1 MSALVIRGLC
11 VFLVISAIAGVLLA
25 RYTGIWRNTVD
36 VVASMPSLGD
46 GLPQN
51 ADVKFRGVL
60 VGMVAGVDN
69 DAAGTSTVAIRLNP
83 ARAETIPNTVTARV
97 VPSNIFAVSS
107 IELVDTGA
115 GTSIEAGTT
124 IPGDASRETL
134 ELQTAM
140 TSLRNVLT
148 AVDPEKSSSVLSTL
162 ADTLEGRGESIGTT
176 VSVASKYLST
186 LRAEIPDLTT
196 DIDLLDTSIGSL
208 SRTAPQL
215 LDTLESSLIPA
226 ATIAEKRSQLTN
238 FLTSAAGSTA
248 SLDAALAP
256 NLSGAIALVRDLDPV
271 MGALAVNGDDLPAG
285 VRALGQ
291 TLEGFNRAFTG
302 PNGRLIWSIDIT
314 ATPFTP
320 YTRQDCPRYGDLAGP
335 SCSTAPPSRSGGN
348 GTVGTGTVVEGTSG
362 DGTGDDG
369 PVNNGTGDDE
379 DASAEGISYSPGN
392 VGSVGSDDEKAAIGA
407 VLGRPADATSVILLG
422 PLLRGQTI
430 AIDNADSVG
439 AP

>member
-1 MSALVIRGLC
+1 MSTLVFRGVC
-11 VFLVISAIAGVLLA
+11 VFLVFSVIAGLLLA

-60 VGMVAGVDN
+60 VGAVGGVDS
-69 DAAGTSTVAIRLNP
+69 DPGGSSTVEIRLNP

-107 IELVDTGA
+107 IELVDTGGASSIQA
-115 GTSIEAGTT
+115 GAT
-124 IPGDASRETL
+124 IPGDSSRETL

-148 AVDPEKSSSVLSTL
+148 AIDPEKSSSVLSTL
-162 ADTLEGRGESIGTT
+162 ADALDGRGASIGSTIST
-176 VSVASKYLST
+176 ASEYLTT
-186 LRAEIPDLTT
+186 LRAEMPDLTS

-226 ATIAEKRSQLTN
+226 ATIAEKRDQLTQ
-238 FLTSAAGSTA
+238 FLTSAAGATT

-256 NLSGAIALVRDLDPV
+256 NLSGAITLVRDLNPV
-271 MGALAVNGDDLPAG
+271 LGALAVNGDDLPAG
-285 VRALGQ
+285 VRAFGK

-320 YTRQDCPRYGDLAGP
+320 YSRDDCPRYGDMAGA
-335 SCSTAPPSRSGGN
+335 SCTTAPSSRASDYDALS
-348 GTVGTGTVVEGTSG
+348 GTGV
-362 DGTGDDG
+362 
-369 PVNNGTGDDE
+369 
-379 DASAEGISYSPGN
+379 SAEGISYSPGN
-392 VGSVGSDDEKAAIGA
+392 IGSVGSDDERAAIGD
-407 VLGRPADATSVILLG
+407 VMGRPADATSVILLG

-430 AIDNADSVG
+430 AIDNADQVG

>member
-1 MSALVIRGLC
+1 MSTLVFRGVC
-11 VFLVISAIAGVLLA
+11 VFLVFSVIAGLLLA

-60 VGMVAGVDN
+60 VGAVAGVDS
-69 DAAGTSTVAIRLNP
+69 DPTGSSTVEIRLNP

-107 IELVDTGA
+107 IELVDTGGASSIQA
-115 GTSIEAGTT
+115 GATIAG
-124 IPGDASRETL
+124 DSSRETL

-148 AVDPEKSSSVLSTL
+148 AIDPEKSSSVLSTL
-162 ADTLEGRGESIGTT
+162 ADALDGRGESIGSTIST
-176 VSVASKYLST
+176 ASEYLTT
-186 LRAEIPDLTT
+186 LRAEMPDLTS

-226 ATIAEKRSQLTN
+226 ATIAEKRDQLTQ
-238 FLTSAAGSTA
+238 FLASAAGATS

-256 NLSGAIALVRDLDPV
+256 NLSGAIGLVRDLNPV

-285 VRALGQ
+285 VRAFGK

-320 YTRQDCPRYGDLAGP
+320 YSREDCPRYGDMAGA
-335 SCSTAPPSRSGGN
+335 SCTTAPSSPPSGDDTPG
-348 GTVGTGTVVEGTSG
+348 GTGV
-362 DGTGDDG
+362 
-369 PVNNGTGDDE
+369 
-379 DASAEGISYSPGN
+379 SAEGISYSPGN
-392 VGSVGSDDEKAAIGA
+392 IGSVGSDEEKAAIGD
-407 VLGRPADATSVILLG
+407 VMGRPADATSVILLG

-430 AIDNADSVG
+430 AIDNADQVG

>member
-1 MSALVIRGLC
+1 MFDVGGRAPSMSALVIRGLC
-11 VFLVISAIAGVLLA
+11 VFLLFSTIAGLLLA
-25 RYTGIWRNTVD
+25 RYTGVWRNTVD
-36 VVASMPSLGD
+36 VVASMSTLGD

-60 VGMVAGVDN
+60 VGAVAGVDSDPTGN
-69 DAAGTSTVAIRLNP
+69 STVEIRLNP
-83 ARAETIPNTVTARV
+83 ARAKTIPDTVTARV

-107 IELVDTGA
+107 IELVDTG
-115 GTSIEAGTT
+115 GGRSIEAGAT
-124 IPGDASRETL
+124 IPGDASQETL

-162 ADTLEGRGESIGTT
+162 ADALDGRGESIGSTIST
-176 VSVASKYLST
+176 ASEYLTT
-186 LRAEIPDLTT
+186 LRAEMPDLTS

-208 SRTAPQL
+208 SRTAPLL

-226 ATIAEKRSQLTN
+226 ATIAEKRDQLTQ
-238 FLTSAAGSTA
+238 FLTSAAGSTS

-256 NLSGAIALVRDLDPV
+256 NLSGAISLVRDLDPV

-285 VRALGQ
+285 VREFGR

-320 YTRQDCPRYGDLAGP
+320 YTREDCPRYGDMAGA
-335 SCSTAPPSRSGGN
+335 SCSTAPPSRASGGDALG
-348 GTVGTGTVVEGTSG
+348 GTTV
-362 DGTGDDG
+362 
-369 PVNNGTGDDE
+369 P
-379 DASAEGISYSPGN
+379 AQGISYSPGN
-392 VGSVGSDDEKAAIGA
+392 IGSVGSDEEKAAIGD
-407 VLGRPADATSVILLG
+407 VLGRPADPTSIILLG

-430 AIDNADSVG
+430 AIDNADPVG

>member
-1 MSALVIRGLC
+1 MSTLVIRGLC
-11 VFLVISAIAGVLLA
+11 VFLVIIAVAGTLLA
-25 RYTGIWRNTVD
+25 RYTGLWRNTVD
-36 VVASMPSLGD
+36 VVAAMPSLGD

-60 VGMVAGVDN
+60 VGAVAEVTSDPTG
-69 DAAGTSTVAIRLNP
+69 ASTVAIRLNP
-83 ARAETIPNTVTARV
+83 ARAETIPDTVTARV

-107 IELVDTGA
+107 IELVDA
-115 GTSIEAGTT
+115 GSGNSIEAGAT
-124 IPGDASRETL
+124 IPGDTSRETL

-148 AVDPEKSSSVLSTL
+148 EIDPEKSSAVLATL
-162 ADTLEGRGESIGTT
+162 ADALDGRGDSIGSTI
-176 VSVASKYLST
+176 SIASNYLTT
-186 LRAEIPDLTT
+186 LRAEIPDSTNDL
-196 DIDLLDTSIGSL
+196 DLLDTSISSL

-215 LDTLESSLIPA
+215 LDTLEKSLTPA
-226 ATIAEKRSQLTN
+226 ATIVEKRTQLTE
-238 FLTSAAGSTA
+238 FLTSAAGATT

-256 NLSGAIALVRDLDPV
+256 NLAGGIALVHDLDPV

-285 VRALGQ
+285 VRAFGQ

-320 YTRQDCPRYGDLAGP
+320 YSREDCPRYGDMAGA
-335 SCSTAPPSRSGGN
+335 SCNTAPPSQTGGN
-348 GTVGTGTVVEGTSG
+348 VAVGG
-362 DGTGDDG
+362 
-369 PVNNGTGDDE
+369 
-379 DASAEGISYSPGN
+379 ASAEGISYSPGN
-392 VGSVGSDDEKAAIGA
+392 VGSVGSAEEKAAIGE

-430 AIDNADSVG
+430 AIDNADQTG
-439 AP
+439 ER

>member
-1 MSALVIRGLC
+1 MSALVVRGSC

-25 RYTGIWRNTVD
+25 RYTGIWRDTVD
-36 VVASMPSLGD
+36 VVASMHSLGD

-60 VGMVAGVDN
+60 VGAVAGVDS
-69 DAAGTSTVAIRLNP
+69 DTAGTSTVYIRLKP
-83 ARAETIPNTVTARV
+83 ERAETIPNTVTARV

-115 GTSIEAGTT
+115 GRRIEAGAT

-148 AVDPEKSSSVLSTL
+148 AVDPEKSSSVLTTL
-162 ADTLEGRGESIGTT
+162 ADALEGRGESIGDTM
-176 VSVASKYLST
+176 SVAGNYLAT
-186 LRAEIPDLTT
+186 LRAEMPDLTA
-196 DIDLLDTSIGSL
+196 DFDLLDTSIGSL

-226 ATIAEKRSQLTN
+226 ATIAEKRVELAR
-238 FLTSAAGSTA
+238 FLTSAAGATA

-256 NLSGAIALVRDLDPV
+256 NLSGAIALVRDLNPV
-271 MGALAVNGDDLPAG
+271 LGALAVNGDDLPAG
-285 VRALGQ
+285 VRAFGK

-320 YTRQDCPRYGDLAGP
+320 YSRDDCPRYGDMAGA
-335 SCSTAPPSRSGGN
+335 SCITAPSAQAPSDVALG
-348 GTVGTGTVVEGTSG
+348 GTGV
-362 DGTGDDG
+362 
-369 PVNNGTGDDE
+369 
-379 DASAEGISYSPGN
+379 SAEGISYSPGN
-392 VGSVGSDDEKAAIGA
+392 IGTVGSNEERAAIGE

-430 AIDNADSVG
+430 AVDNADSAG
-439 AP
+439 TP

>member
-1 MSALVIRGLC
+1 MFDVGGRAPSMSTLVLRGMC
-11 VFLVISAIAGVLLA
+11 VFLAISAIAGLLLS

-60 VGMVAGVDN
+60 VGTVAGVNSDPT
-69 DAAGTSTVAIRLNP
+69 GPSTVEILLNP

-107 IELVDTGA
+107 IELVDTG
-115 GTSIEAGTT
+115 GGRSIEAGAT
-124 IPGDASRETL
+124 IPGDDSQETL

-148 AVDPEKSSSVLSTL
+148 AIDPEKSSSVLSTL
-162 ADTLEGRGESIGTT
+162 ADALDGRGESIGSTIST
-176 VSVASKYLST
+176 ASSYLTT
-186 LRAEIPDLTT
+186 LRAEMPDLTS
-196 DIDLLDTSIGSL
+196 DIELLDTSIGSL

-215 LDTLESSLIPA
+215 LDTLQSSLIPA
-226 ATIAEKRSQLTN
+226 ATIADKRAQLTQ
-238 FLTSAAGSTA
+238 FLTSAAGATS

-256 NLSGAIALVRDLDPV
+256 NLSGAIGLVRDLNPV

-285 VRALGQ
+285 VRAFGK

-320 YTRQDCPRYGDLAGP
+320 YSREDCPRYGDMAGA
-335 SCSTAPPSRSGGN
+335 SCTTAPSSRNSSHDALG
-348 GTVGTGTVVEGTSG
+348 GTSI
-362 DGTGDDG
+362 
-369 PVNNGTGDDE
+369 
-379 DASAEGISYSPGN
+379 SAEGISYSPGN
-392 VGSVGSDDEKAAIGA
+392 IGSVGSDEEKAAIGD
-407 VLGRPADATSVILLG
+407 VMGRPADATSVILLG

-430 AIDNADSVG
+430 AIDNASAAG
-439 AP
+439 TP

>member
-1 MSALVIRGLC
+1 MSALVVRGLC
-11 VFLVISAIAGVLLA
+11 VFLVISAIAGALLA

-60 VGMVAGVDN
+60 VGAVAGVDS
-69 DAAGTSTVAIRLNP
+69 DPAGTSTVEIRLNP

-115 GTSIEAGTT
+115 GSSIEAGAT

-176 VSVASKYLST
+176 ISTASRYLST
-186 LRAEIPDLTT
+186 LRAEMPHLTDDL
-196 DIDLLDTSIGSL
+196 DLLDTSIDSL
-208 SRTAPQL
+208 SRTAPML

-226 ATIAEKRSQLTN
+226 ATISEKRTRLTR
-238 FLTSAAGSTA
+238 FLTSAAGATA

-285 VRALGQ
+285 VRAFGQ
-291 TLEGFNRAFTG
+291 TLEGFNHAFTG

-320 YTRQDCPRYGDLAGP
+320 YTREDCPRYGDMAGA
-335 SCSTAPPSRSGGN
+335 SCTTAPQSPAGGN
-348 GTVGTGTVVEGTSG
+348 SSVGSNSAPGT
-362 DGTGDDG
+362 
-369 PVNNGTGDDE
+369 NGV
-379 DASAEGISYSPGN
+379 SAEGISYSPGN
-392 VGSVGSDDEKAAIGA
+392 IGSVGSAEEQAAIGDI
-407 VLGRPADATSVILLG
+407 LGRPADATSVLLLG
-422 PLLRGQTI
+422 PLLRGQTV